1 MKGTIARRGGPL
13 ATIGLASLAASL
25 VLLSAPAAE
34 GAPATA
40 PSPPI
45 VIKTDVVNPASNP
58 VHVTGVVTVS
68 NLPAV
73 QDVHVNNLPAVQ
85 EVAGEV
91 TVGNLP
97 AVQDVAGLVG
107 IDPKSNVVGIDP
119 KANTVKIEAGEPL
132 PVVLAGAAAAPTP
145 VQSDLIP
152 GSLTYVVPTGKRLV
166 IEFVS
171 VHTGSVAAAPPGEEQ
186 FFEVRIGVT
195 AGGVSVDH
203 FLVLQRDVRPGR
215 PLPFVADQYRYTASQ
230 EVRLYAD
237 PGSSVALINN
247 CSGGCPGEVAG
258 TMSGYLVDV

>member
-34 GAPATA
+34 GAPATP

-45 VIKTDVVNPASNP
+45 VIKTEVVNPVSNP
-58 VHVTGVVTVS
+58 VHVAGTVTVS

-73 QDVHVNNLPAVQ
+73 QDVHVN
-85 EVAGEV
+85 
-91 TVGNLP
+91 NLP

-119 KANTVKIEAGEPL
+119 KANTVKIEAGAPL
-132 PVVLAGAAAAPTP
+132 PVVLAGADAAPTP
-145 VQSDLIP
+145 VQSYITQSSP
-152 GSLTYVVPTGKRLV
+152 YVVPSDKRLV

-171 VHTGSVAAAPPGEEQ
+171 AHTDAVAAASPDVEQ
-186 FFEVRIGVT
+186 FFGLSIGVIS
-195 AGGVSVDH
+195 GGVAVDH
-203 FLVLQRDVRPGR
+203 ALALQKDVRPGR
-215 PLPFVADQYRYTASQ
+215 LLPFVADQYRYTASQ

-237 PGSSVALINN
+237 PGTTVALVIACN
-247 CSGGCPGEVAG
+247 GGCPGGVAG
-258 TMSGYLVDV
+258 TMSGYLVEV